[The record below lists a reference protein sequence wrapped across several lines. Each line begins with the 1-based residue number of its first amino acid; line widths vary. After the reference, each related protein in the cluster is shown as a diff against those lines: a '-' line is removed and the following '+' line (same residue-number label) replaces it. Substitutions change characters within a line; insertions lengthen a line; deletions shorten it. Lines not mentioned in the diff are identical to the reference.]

1 MEYYVK
7 ISSRKMSFRGALV
20 SALAALAAV
29 SLAAC
34 SAGGSGGNG
43 STSSAGNKTIVAF
56 LPPQSDPYVANWL
69 KAGTAEAKKSGYS
82 IRVITENSAS
92 ATATQVQQ
100 VLGGGNLPALFVWW
114 PVDPASQVGSLAQL
128 HASKTPV
135 FQVNQLP
142 AAGSAKYITAYAG
155 VSDTQIGKVAG
166 QAAIQ
171 ARDALRKSGAIPA
184 SAGGTVIVPNLPVGY
199 GATVDRLAG
208 FKEAI
213 KGSGISI
220 VDVGNATGF
229 AAQDAFTL
237 TSQMIAADRSKNFNL
252 VYGPEDDFAVGS
264 IRALSQA
271 GYKPGSNVEVIGGS
285 CHGDESQV
293 TNGKQFN
300 TIIQGAGLE
309 GQFAVNRM
317 VQYLK
322 NPKVAS
328 GTYIAPSTPD
338 SVPTLPSTVSTM
350 NIIPTPIVQSKDYSS
365 AKLWGTPVTQLC
377 TY

>member
-1 MEYYVK
+1 VK
-7 ISSRKMSFRGALV
+7 FTSRKMSWRAAVG
-20 SALAALAAV
+20 AALSVAVAA
-29 SLAAC
+29 SLVGC
-34 SAGGSGGNG
+34 STGSGSQSGSGG
-43 STSSAGNKTIVAF
+43 TSGNKTIVAF
-56 LPPQSDPYVANWL
+56 LPPASDPYVANWL

-92 ATATQVQQ
+92 ATTTQVQQ
-100 VLGGGNLPALFVWW
+100 VLGGGSLPSLFVWW
-114 PVDPASQVGSLAQL
+114 PVDPASQVGTLAQL
-128 HASKTPV
+128 HASKVPV

-142 AAGSAKYITAYAG
+142 VAGSEKYITAYAG
-155 VSDTQIGKVAG
+155 VSDTEIGKVAG
-166 QAAIQ
+166 EAAIE

-184 SAGGTVIVPNLPVGY
+184 SAGGTAIVPNLPVGY
-199 GATVDRLAG
+199 GATVNRLAG

-213 KGSGISI
+213 KGSGITV

-237 TSQMIAADRSKNFNL
+237 TSQMVAADRSKNFNL
-252 VYGPEDDFAVGS
+252 VYAPEDDFAVGA

-271 GYKPGSNVEVIGGS
+271 GYSVGKNVQVIGGS

-293 TNGKQFN
+293 ANGKQFN

-322 NPKVAS
+322 NPKVS
-328 GTYIAPSTPD
+328 GGTYIAPSTAGA
-338 SVPTLPSTVSTM
+338 VPTFPSTVSAL
-350 NIIPTPIVQSKDYSS
+350 NIIPTPVVQSQDYSS
-365 AKLWGTPVTQLC
+365 AKLWGTPVTQWC

>member
-1 MEYYVK
+1 MK
-7 ISSRKMSFRGALV
+7 TTSRKMSWRAVVG
-20 SALAALAAV
+20 AALTVAAV
-29 SLAAC
+29 ATLAGC
-34 SAGGSGGNG
+34 SAGSGAAAGGSGN
-43 STSSAGNKTIVAF
+43 SKKIVAF
-56 LPPQSDPYVANWL
+56 LPPASDPYVANWL
-69 KAGTAEAKKSGYS
+69 KAGKAEAAKSGYT
-82 IRVITENSAS
+82 IRVVTENSAS

-100 VLGGGNLPALFVWW
+100 VLGGGDKPDLYVWW

-128 HASKTPV
+128 HASNVPV

-142 AAGSAKYITAYAG
+142 VKGSEKYITAYAG
-155 VSDTQIGKVAG
+155 VSDLEIGKVAG
-166 QAAIQ
+166 KAAVE
-171 ARDALRKSGAIPA
+171 ARDALRQSGAIPA
-184 SAGGTVIVPNLPVGY
+184 TEGGTAIVPNLPVGY
-199 GATVDRLAG
+199 GATVNRLGG

-213 KGSGISI
+213 KGSGITV

-252 VYGPEDDFAVGS
+252 VYAPEDDFAVGA

-271 GYKPGSNVEVIGGS
+271 GYTPGKDVQVIGGS

-293 TNGKQFN
+293 ANGKQFN

-322 NPKVAS
+322 NQKLAK
-328 GTYIAPSTPD
+328 GTYIAPSTAD
-338 SVPTLPSTVSTM
+338 AVPTFPSTISAS
-350 NIIPTPIVQSKDYSS
+350 NIIPTPVVLSKDYAS
-365 AKLWGTPVTQLC
+365 AKLWGTPVTQWC

>member
-1 MEYYVK
+1 
-7 ISSRKMSFRGALV
+7 MSWRAVVG
-20 SALAALAAV
+20 AALTVATAVTLAGCSAVGGAA
-29 SLAAC
+29 
-34 SAGGSGGNG
+34 AGGS
-43 STSSAGNKTIVAF
+43 STSKKIVAF
-56 LPPQSDPYVANWL
+56 LPPASDPYVANWL
-69 KAGTAEAKKSGYS
+69 KAGQAEAAKSGYT

-100 VLGGGNLPALFVWW
+100 VLGGGDKAALYVWW

-128 HASKTPV
+128 HASNVPV

-142 AAGSAKYITAYAG
+142 VKGSEKYITAYAG
-155 VSDTQIGKVAG
+155 VSDLEIGKVAG
-166 QAAIQ
+166 KAAVE
-171 ARDALRKSGAIPA
+171 ARDALRASGAIPA
-184 SAGGTVIVPNLPVGY
+184 DAPGTAIVPNLPVGY
-199 GATVDRLAG
+199 GATVNRLGG

-213 KGSGISI
+213 KGSGISV

-252 VYGPEDDFAVGS
+252 VYAPEDDFAVGA

-271 GYKPGSNVEVIGGS
+271 GYTPGKDVQVIGGS

-293 TNGKQFN
+293 LNGKQYN

-317 VQYLK
+317 LQYLK
-322 NPKVAS
+322 SPKVEK
-328 GTYIAPSTPD
+328 GTYIAPSTADKVPD
-338 SVPTLPSTVSTM
+338 FPKTVSAM
-350 NIIPTPIVQSKDYSS
+350 NIIPTPVVLAKDYSS
-365 AKLWGTPVTQLC
+365 AKLWGTAVTEWC